1 MLSGKDQCDELITCP
16 EESYRFDWLFGE
28 WNVQDENRNYY
39 LGHTDKVDIGNCNF
53 IINGNL

>member
-1 MLSGKDQCDELITCP
+1 VLSGRGPCDGPITCP
-16 EESYRFDWLFGE
+16 EESYLFDCLFGE

-39 LGHTDKVDIGNCNF
+39 LGLTDKVDVGNL